1 MSNGKSIKV
10 LLLLTFDVKLH
21 QVGHP
26 AAHSVGGLAGILACV
41 GGGEALQHQASVSHY
56 NSFSYILLQ
65 LHALKQKIVLL
76 DNCRIMHRISYSDSS
91 YLIF

>member
-1 MSNGKSIKV
+1 MKV
-10 LLLLTFDVKLH
+10 FKLLTFDVKIQ

-26 AAHSVGGLAGILACV
+26 SAHSVGCLAGVLASV
-41 GGGEALQHQASVSHY
+41 GRGEPLQDQASVSHY

-91 YLIF
+91 YLIS